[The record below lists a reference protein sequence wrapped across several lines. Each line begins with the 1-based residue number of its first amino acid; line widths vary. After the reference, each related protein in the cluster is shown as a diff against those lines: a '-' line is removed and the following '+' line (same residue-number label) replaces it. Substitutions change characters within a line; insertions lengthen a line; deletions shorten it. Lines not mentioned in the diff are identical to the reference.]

1 MIVKSELTVAPTGQ
15 SVEAWGPADAVMV
28 SVPTNR
34 GECVSSEI
42 NVRCMVP
49 LKESVPLLK
58 LNVDVVGEE
67 VGVKVTPLFMLVTV
81 KLVMCSVKVPVGCA
95 TPPSSKNALPDNV
108 PRFTVTQLALGHPLA
123 VKCDVPALAPIVIW
137 V

>member
-1 MIVKSELTVAPTGQ
+1 MAKVALVPRVIVKSELTVTPTGQ
-15 SVEAWGPADAVMV
+15 IPEALGPEAAVMV

-58 LNVDVVGEE
+58 LNVDVAGRE
-67 VGVKVTPLFMLVTV
+67 VGVNVAPLSALVAV
-81 KLVMCSVKVPVGCA
+81 KLEMC
-95 TPPSSKNALPDNV
+95 NV
-108 PRFTVTQLALGHPLA
+108 
-123 VKCDVPALAPIVIW
+123 
-137 V
+137 